1 MAGKI
6 DYSRF
11 VVGYHG
17 GDAAPIRKVLLGEEP
32 LAESRNDYDW
42 LGSGIYFWEQGP
54 ARAFE
59 FAVAEAKR
67 KPSKIKNPDVVG
79 AYIFLGNCFD
89 LLDVNFTK
97 ILAAF
102 YDDFVADLKA
112 RGEQIPTNERLR
124 GDGTK
129 LLHRL
134 DRAVIEYTLAVLE
147 LKNGQKFDS
156 VRGAFVEG
164 DRIYPEAEIFQKTHI
179 QIAVRNPDCIF
190 GYFKPKL
197 G

>member
-11 VVGYHG
+11 IVGYHG
-17 GDAAPIRKVLLGEEP
+17 GDAHAIRNVLLGEEP
-32 LAESRNDYDW
+32 LAHSRNDYDW

-102 YDDFVADLKA
+102 YDDFVADLNA
-112 RGEQIPTNERLR
+112 RGEPIPTNERLR

-164 DRIYPEAEIFQKTHI
+164 DRIYPEAEIYHKTHI
-179 QIAVRNPDCIF
+179 QIAVRNPDCIL

>member
-17 GDAAPIRKVLLGEEP
+17 GDAHAIRNVLLGEEP
-32 LAESRNDYDW
+32 LAHSRNDYDW

-67 KPSKIKNPDVVG
+67 KPTKIKNPDVVG

-89 LLDVNFTK
+89 LLDVNFTR

-102 YDDFVADLKA
+102 YGDFVADLKA
-112 RGEQIPTNERLR
+112 RGEPIPTNDRMR

-164 DRIYPEAEIFQKTHI
+164 ERIYPDAEIYHKTHI
-179 QIAVRNPDCIF
+179 QIAVRNPDCIL